1 MPIINRGPLGLNIV
15 PEWTIGEKKMKKIGI
30 ISAVLMLMFTG
41 LVTPTQALSKTAA
54 YGICQAAIQD
64 QFGKSTLTRLKKID
78 IFRGN
83 ITVIAT
89 AVPVDSAKIVAT
101 CAFPKAEEGIV
112 SLTTRYAKS

>member
-1 MPIINRGPLGLNIV
+1 
-15 PEWTIGEKKMKKIGI
+15 MKKIGM

>member
-1 MPIINRGPLGLNIV
+1 
-15 PEWTIGEKKMKKIGI
+15 MKKIGM

-54 YGICQAAIQD
+54 YGMCQAAIQD

>member
-1 MPIINRGPLGLNIV
+1 
-15 PEWTIGEKKMKKIGI
+15 
-30 ISAVLMLMFTG
+30 MLMFTG

-54 YGICQAAIQD
+54 YGICQAAIKD

-112 SLTTRYAKS
+112 SLTTRYARS

>member
-1 MPIINRGPLGLNIV
+1 
-15 PEWTIGEKKMKKIGI
+15 MKKIGM
-30 ISAVLMLMFTG
+30 ISAVFLLMFTG

>member
-1 MPIINRGPLGLNIV
+1 MPTINRGPLGLNIV
-15 PEWTIGEKKMKKIGI
+15 PEWTIGEKRMKKIGM
-30 ISAVLMLMFTG
+30 ISAVFVLMFTG

>member
-1 MPIINRGPLGLNIV
+1 MPTINRGPLGLDIV
-15 PEWTIGEKKMKKIGI
+15 PEWTIGEKRMKKIGM

-54 YGICQAAIQD
+54 YGMCQAAIQD

>member
-1 MPIINRGPLGLNIV
+1 MPTINRGPLGLNIV
-15 PEWTIGEKKMKKIGI
+15 PEWTIGEKRMKKIGM

-54 YGICQAAIQD
+54 YGMCQAAIQD

>member
-1 MPIINRGPLGLNIV
+1 
-15 PEWTIGEKKMKKIGI
+15 MKKIGM
-30 ISAVLMLMFTG
+30 ISAVFVLMFTG

-54 YGICQAAIQD
+54 YGICQAAIKD

>member
-1 MPIINRGPLGLNIV
+1 MPTINRGPLGLNIV
-15 PEWTIGEKKMKKIGI
+15 PEWTIGEKKMKKIGM